1 MWLLQ
6 GKKRKSG
13 TLKYKKIYV
22 ANSSKKTNLR
32 DFGQCGFFI
41 KKEHVKV
48 VSNFKYLIMYKNS
61 YYFLLVNS

>member
-13 TLKYKKIYV
+13 TLKRKKIYV

-32 DFGQCGFFI
+32 NFGQCGFFI
-41 KKEHVKV
+41 KKERESCKQ
-48 VSNFKYLIMYKNS
+48 F
-61 YYFLLVNS
+61 

>member
-13 TLKYKKIYV
+13 TLKRKKIYV

-32 DFGQCGFFI
+32 NFG
-41 KKEHVKV
+41 
-48 VSNFKYLIMYKNS
+48 
-61 YYFLLVNS
+61 